1 MNNKNNSNIH
11 ELQNRIAELINERD
25 QARARIQDLQ
35 IMNNQLTE
43 ENKNLKNQVEMDNK
57 EKQDLRNKLDEA
69 NVRKQ
74 ILQNQINKNNEMIQS
89 LQNLNGHLIEE
100 RKGLMEQN
108 AQSGLF

>member
-1 MNNKNNSNIH
+1 M
-11 ELQNRIAELINERD
+11 
-25 QARARIQDLQ
+25 
-35 IMNNQLTE
+35 NQLTE

-89 LQNLNGHLIEE
+89 LQNLNGQLIEE
-100 RKGLMEQN
+100 RKGRMEQN